1 MYRKPPS
8 EDGRQ
13 DVYEINIGSKE
24 NPNII
29 EIGKDTSHEERENIE
44 NTMKEYKA
52 IFSQPYDYSM
62 AQKYDIFQHKIPIK
76 EGEKQ
81 LRRKLRNINPNIG
94 TLTHKELQNML
105 IARII
110 VPTTQSPWML
120 NMAIMIKRNN
130 KISFCMDLRN
140 INQNSLKDNFFLY
153 ISLSRPLKRIKIP
166 LKVSYYHIEFL
177 LRGPTSSTSTINLRI
192 SMKR

>member
-52 IFSQPYDYSM
+52 IFNQPYDYSM
-62 AQKYDIFQHKIPIK
+62 AQKDGIFQHKIPIK

-81 LRRKLRNINPNIG
+81 LR
-94 TLTHKELQNML
+94 
-105 IARII
+105 
-110 VPTTQSPWML
+110 
-120 NMAIMIKRNN
+120 
-130 KISFCMDLRN
+130 
-140 INQNSLKDNFFLY
+140 
-153 ISLSRPLKRIKIP
+153 
-166 LKVSYYHIEFL
+166 
-177 LRGPTSSTSTINLRI
+177 
-192 SMKR
+192 